1 MVTMADDAHGVP
13 ADAVRPP
20 DDDGPSDRSLLRLY
34 RHGSQEAARVL
45 YQRYAHRLR
54 ALARLRKPADL
65 EGRVDDDDIVQS
77 VFGSFFRKV
86 SHGTYD
92 APAGEELWNLFVVIT
107 LNKIHAKGV
116 YHRAAKRDI
125 HQTTGGLGI
134 DQLADVLAS
143 DSQACNALRMSVE
156 EALERLPEQH
166 RLVIHLRMED
176 HEIVEIARL
185 TGRSKRSVE
194 RILQDSRKRLAEW
207 LDDGE

>member
-1 MVTMADDAHGVP
+1 MTDSADGVP
-13 ADAVRPP
+13 ANEVRHPNG
-20 DDDGPSDRSLLRLY
+20 DGPSDRSLLRSY
-34 RHGSQEAARVL
+34 RHGSQEAAKVL

-86 SHGTYD
+86 NHGAYD

-134 DQLADVLAS
+134 DQFPDVLAS
-143 DSQACNALRMSVE
+143 ESQVCDALRMSVE
-156 EALERLPEQH
+156 EALEQLPEQH
-166 RLVIHLRMED
+166 RVVIHLRMED
-176 HEIVEIARL
+176 HEIAEIACL

-194 RILQDSRKRLAEW
+194 RILQESRKRLAEL
-207 LDDGE
+207 LDDEG